1 MKWLKNAVIVFLVI
15 AVWVLIFLV
24 LPKILAD
31 KTLYL
36 FGNFIAEDIFHD
48 FIYLALFLIY
58 LLFYIKYF
66 KKIHIAKKIILA
78 LLYCVGIVLSV
89 YDIAYTVNS
98 FLAKEEISLTDGSKI
113 VLYEQ
118 KSSSGT
124 AIDVYKV
131 KGIIAKYIGYC
142 WEDIYC
148 NEYCLKEN
156 KWDYTYNEA
165 DKKLTLILR
174 YDEPRGE
181 YAPDV
186 LEEEF
191 TLE

>member
-1 MKWLKNAVIVFLVI
+1 MKQTKLNFIDILGIAFLI
-15 AVWVLIFLV
+15 IYMFLPHIF
-24 LPKILAD
+24 KD